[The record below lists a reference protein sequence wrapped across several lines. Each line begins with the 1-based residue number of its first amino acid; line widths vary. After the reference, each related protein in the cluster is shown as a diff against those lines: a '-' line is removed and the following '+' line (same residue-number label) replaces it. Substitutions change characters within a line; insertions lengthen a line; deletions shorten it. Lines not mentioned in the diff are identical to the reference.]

1 VRPGPHAP
9 GPAPMEHQFSGT
21 PFTVGIEEELMLVE
35 PESLQL
41 QQGIEAILADIG
53 EDRVGQVKPELM
65 QSVLEIATD
74 PCPDLDHAEAQLREL
89 RRRVRDCAQR
99 NGMLVA
105 AAGTHPSALWEDQLI
120 VERPRYRE
128 LAAELGW
135 IARQELIFGTHVHVG
150 VDGPDKAVYIADGIR
165 RHIPL
170 MLALSANSPLW
181 RGEVTGMMSSRTP
194 VFRCFPRVGV
204 PPHYGSWEI
213 FSRRVEVMMKA
224 GAIPDYTYLWWDV
237 RPHPNLGTVEV
248 RAYDQQT
255 RLEDTIALAALAL
268 CLVHRYAQNFEEEK
282 PLTEVPTELID
293 DNKVRASLRGI
304 EGELVD
310 LPRHRQ
316 APAADLAREV
326 IAELEPD
333 ARTLG
338 CEEALA
344 SLGSLI
350 DAGSGARRQL
360 RTLEA
365 GGGTE
370 ALIRQLCEEVS
381 A

>member
-1 VRPGPHAP
+1 MDHR
-9 GPAPMEHQFSGT
+9 FSGT
-21 PFTVGIEEELMLVE
+21 PFTIGIEEELMLVDS
-35 PESLQL
+35 ESLGL
-41 QQGIEAILADIG
+41 VQGIEAILADVD
-53 EDRVGQVKPELM
+53 ENRAGQIKPELM

-74 PCPDLDHAEAQLREL
+74 PCADLAEAEDQLRGL
-89 RRRVRDCAQR
+89 RRRVRDCAER

-105 AAGTHPSALWEDQLI
+105 AAGTHPFALWEEQLI

-150 VDGPDKAVYIADGIR
+150 VNGPDKAVYVADGIR

-194 VFRCFPRVGV
+194 IFRCFPRVGV

-213 FSRRVEVMMKA
+213 FSRRVELMMKA

-255 RLEDTIALAALAL
+255 RLEDTIALAALAV
-268 CLVHRYAQNFEEEK
+268 CLVHRYAHNFDEEK

-304 EGELVD
+304 EGELID

-316 APAADLAREV
+316 APAAELAEQT

-338 CEEALA
+338 CEAALGGLRDMIEA
-344 SLGSLI
+344 G
-350 DAGSGARRQL
+350 GGARRQL

-365 GGGTE
+365 TGGTD
-370 ALIRQLCEEVS
+370 ALVRHLCEETK

>member
-1 VRPGPHAP
+1 
-9 GPAPMEHQFSGT
+9 MEHRFTGT
-21 PFTVGIEEELMLVE
+21 AFTIGIEEELMLVD
-35 PESLQL
+35 PGDLSLA
-41 QQGIEAILADIG
+41 QGIETILAAADPDGVG
-53 EDRVGQVKPELM
+53 EIKPELM
-65 QSVLEIATD
+65 QSVLEIATE
-74 PCPDLDHAEAQLREL
+74 PCPDLASAADQLRGL
-89 RRRVRDCAQR
+89 RRRVRECADA
-99 NGMLVA
+99 NGMMVA
-105 AAGTHPSALWEDQLI
+105 AAGTHPTALWEDQLI

-150 VDGPDKAVYIADGIR
+150 VHGADKAIYIADGVR

-194 VFRCFPRVGV
+194 IFRCFPRVGV

-213 FSRRVEVMMKA
+213 FSRRVDLMMAA

-248 RAYDQQT
+248 RAFDQQT
-255 RLEDTIALAALAL
+255 RHEDTIALAALATS
-268 CLVHRYAQNFEEEK
+268 LVHRYASNFDREE
-282 PLTEVPTELID
+282 PLIEVPTELID

-304 EGELVD
+304 EGELID
-310 LPRHRQ
+310 LPRQRQ
-316 APAADLAREV
+316 VPAAVLARET

-333 ARTLG
+333 ARALG
-338 CEEALA
+338 CEAELAGLETLIEA
-344 SLGSLI
+344 GT
-350 DAGSGARRQL
+350 GARRQL
-360 RTLEA
+360 RKLEQEGV
-365 GGGTE
+365 GG
-370 ALIRQLCEEVS
+370 LIRHLCAEIT